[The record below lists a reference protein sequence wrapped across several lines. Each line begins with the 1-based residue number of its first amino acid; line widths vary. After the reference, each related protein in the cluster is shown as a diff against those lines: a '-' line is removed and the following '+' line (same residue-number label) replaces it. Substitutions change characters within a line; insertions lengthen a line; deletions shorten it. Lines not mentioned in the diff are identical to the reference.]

1 MIIKRKRSNPIVEA
15 AREYEGFT
23 ARGNN
28 SNSFAIAAGLTGN
41 YFQWDGAFVDRVLAT
56 AGIAG
61 GTVPVHSN
69 TAAALSFYLAN
80 GRVRTKPQAGDIVF
94 YSFQTSSG
102 TASFDAPH
110 IGIVTDV
117 SRWKKETSFRAIE
130 GQVNSGQPKAPT
142 EENGVYERTRYATD
156 VLAFVRVSTKEQ
168 RTRPVPNEKELVTVK
183 PAYLTRCSSP
193 QQAASARPELRRAV
207 EAVQIALAAHPA
219 VRLRDANRGVFDNKT
234 RSAYAAFE
242 RFIGMRPE
250 DCKGLPTVDTL
261 ELLSEKSTFFR
272 AEI

>member
-1 MIIKRKRSNPIVEA
+1 MIIKRKRANPIAEA
-15 AREYEGFT
+15 ARSYEGFT

-28 SNSFAIAAGLTGN
+28 SNSFAIEAGLTGN

-56 AGIAG
+56 AGITG

-80 GRVRTKPQAGDIVF
+80 GRVRTNPQAGDIVF
-94 YSFQTSSG
+94 YSFQTASG

-110 IGIVTDV
+110 VGIVTDV

-130 GQVNSGQPKAPT
+130 AQVNSGQPKAPS

-156 VLAFVRVSTKEQ
+156 VLAFVRVGYTRFNKQ
-168 RTRPVPNEKELVTVK
+168 RPVSEKELVTVK
-183 PAYLTRCSSP
+183 PAYITRCTTS
-193 QQAASARPELRRAV
+193 QQAASARPEIRRAV

-250 DCKGLPTVDTL
+250 DCKGTPTVESL
-261 ELLSEKSTFFR
+261 EALSEKSTFFR